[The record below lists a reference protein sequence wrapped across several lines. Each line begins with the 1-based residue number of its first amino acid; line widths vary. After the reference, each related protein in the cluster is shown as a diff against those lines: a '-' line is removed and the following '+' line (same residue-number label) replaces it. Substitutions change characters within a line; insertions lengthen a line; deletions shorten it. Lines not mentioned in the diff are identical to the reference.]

1 MYKVGILGS
10 EGYAVGELYNLLVHH
25 PDVHLEMIYAPQRV
39 GMSVA
44 ELFNDLNS
52 MRALNF
58 TDELKLEGLDVLFL
72 CLQSAASTREFLQD
86 FEIPEGLKVIDFSQ
100 EYRHTDPEETGFVY
114 GLPEA
119 NRRALT
125 NAAKAS
131 VPGAFASAIQTPLIP
146 LAKHLLL
153 NSDIHVTSVA
163 GKTEALAR
171 PRVISGITYD
181 MLFDN
186 FHVLQPLEH
195 RHIGE
200 IERTLRNIQNSFD
213 SEIVFIPMRGD
224 FNRGIYTTLYLDCPL
239 DIDSVQAIYEE
250 YFDDHSFVHIVDSYP
265 DVRDTV
271 NTNEMHIHLSK
282 HGQRLLIV
290 STMDNLMKG
299 AAGTAIHI
307 MNLMLGLVEN
317 TGLNIK
323 PLVF

>member
-1 MYKVGILGS
+1 MYKVGIVGS

-25 PDVHLEMIYAPQRV
+25 PDVVLEMIYSPMRA

-52 MRALNF
+52 MRTLHF
-58 TDELKLEGLDVLFL
+58 TDKLELEGLDVLFL
-72 CLQSAASTREFLQD
+72 CLQSAASTREFLRNA
-86 FEIPEGLKVIDFSQ
+86 EVPEGLKIIDFSQ
-100 EYRHTDPEETGFVY
+100 EYRHTDPLETGFVY

-119 NRRALT
+119 NRDALAT
-125 NAAKAS
+125 ATKAS
-131 VPGAFASAIQTPLIP
+131 VPGTFATAIQTPLIP

-171 PRVISGITYD
+171 AHTSVGMTYD

-200 IERTLRNIQNSFD
+200 ISRTLREIQNSFD
-213 SEIVFIPMRGD
+213 SDIVLIPMRGD
-224 FNRGIYTTLYLDCPL
+224 FNRGVYTTIYLNCPVAIEGL
-239 DIDSVQAIYEE
+239 VQMYED

-282 HGQRLLIV
+282 HGERLLIV

-307 MNLMLGLVEN
+307 MNLMLGLVES

>member
-1 MYKVGILGS
+1 MYKVGIVGS
-10 EGYAVGELYNLLVHH
+10 EGYSVGELYNLLVHH
-25 PDVHLEMIYAPQRV
+25 PDVQLEMIYSPMRA
-39 GMSVA
+39 GMNVA

-52 MRALNF
+52 MRTLHF
-58 TDELKLEGLDVLFL
+58 TDQLEIEGLDVLFL
-72 CLQSAASTREFLQD
+72 CLPTASITREFLERVNVPDQ
-86 FEIPEGLKVIDFSQ
+86 LKVIDFSH
-100 EYRHTDPEETGFVY
+100 EYRHTDPSETGFVY

-119 NRRALT
+119 YRRALT
-125 NAAKAS
+125 RANRAS
-131 VPGAFASAIQTPLIP
+131 VPGTFATAIQTPLIP
-146 LAKHLLL
+146 LAKYLLL
-153 NSDIHVTSVA
+153 NGEIHVTSVA

-171 PRVISGITYD
+171 SQSTVAMTYD

-200 IERTLRNIQNSFD
+200 ISRTLRGIQSSFD
-213 SEIVFIPMRGD
+213 SDIVLIPMRGD
-224 FNRGIYTTLYLDCPL
+224 FTRGVYTTIYLDCSL
-239 DIDSVQAIYEE
+239 AIETLKEMYEE

-282 HGQRLLIV
+282 HGNRLLIV

-299 AAGTAIHI
+299 AAGNAIHI
-307 MNLMLGLVEN
+307 MNLMLGLVES

-323 PLVF
+323 PTVF